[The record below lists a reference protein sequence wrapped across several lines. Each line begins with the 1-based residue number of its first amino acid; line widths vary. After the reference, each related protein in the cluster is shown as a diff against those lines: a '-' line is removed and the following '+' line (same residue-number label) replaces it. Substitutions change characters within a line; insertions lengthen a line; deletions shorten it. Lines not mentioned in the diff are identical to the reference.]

1 MKEFSIIPSDLEEK
15 DPRPFAFLYPNMIR
29 NDDQSFIAF
38 IKKLQRFTFYKSLKY
53 FEDYGHANGF
63 ILLPATVLHWRR
75 RSAFGAERRVKVGK
89 KTFYFVREDELTELE
104 KKKILEHIADVR
116 RASL

>member
-1 MKEFSIIPSDLEEK
+1 MKGFSIIPPDLEEK

-38 IKKLQRFTFYKSLKY
+38 IKKMQRFTFYKSLKC
-53 FEDYGHANGF
+53 FEDFGHANGL

-75 RSAFGAERRVKVGK
+75 RNNFGAERRVKVGK
-89 KTFYFVREDELTELE
+89 KTFYFVREDEITKLE
-104 KKKILEHIADVR
+104 KQKLLDHIDDIR
-116 RASL
+116 RASI